1 MTAEEV
7 RDLIRLAC
15 KDAGAI
21 KAWAAKHGISG
32 AYVGDVLLGRREP
45 AGKILDALGLI
56 KVVTYRVRD
65 GALTVRR
72 TAYHDKPR
80 RPAAG

>member
-1 MTAEEV
+1 M
-7 RDLIRLAC
+7 R
-15 KDAGAI
+15 
-21 KAWAAKHGISG
+21 AWASANGMSS
-32 AYVGDVLLGRREP
+32 AYLCDFLKGRREP
-45 AGKILDALGLI
+45 ATKIMDALGLI

-65 GALTVRR
+65 GALTARR

>member
-1 MTAEEV
+1 M
-7 RDLIRLAC
+7 
-15 KDAGAI
+15 
-21 KAWAAKHGISG
+21 SS
-32 AYVGDVLLGRREP
+32 AYLCDFLKGRREP
-45 AGKILDALGLI
+45 ATKIMDALGLI

-65 GALTVRR
+65 GALTARR